1 MIEKLQSVDID
12 TIISELKILPKY
24 KTTICLQGTKEISD
38 PMIDVIGQDVD
49 YRTKNEQDPA
59 YLKQPGLKGYVKEK
73 YGIIYNS
80 DDFIY
85 PLFDM
90 PYINSLMEKFKM
102 KHSRILTMKPK
113 TCYSY
118 HYDDKK
124 IIHIPVIS
132 DKDCWFIINKELFD
146 ASVGNCY
153 IVDTTQMH
161 TYVNASL
168 RTHRVVI
175 RADI

>member
-1 MIEKLQSVDID
+1 
-12 TIISELKILPKY
+12 
-24 KTTICLQGTKEISD
+24 
-38 PMIDVIGQDVD
+38 
-49 YRTKNEQDPA
+49 
-59 YLKQPGLKGYVKEK
+59 
-73 YGIIYNS
+73 
-80 DDFIY
+80 
-85 PLFDM
+85 M